1 MKTIL
6 KFALTIVI
14 SLVILIMCSCNNL
27 HISDKLVIKSKES
40 MERGSKYMYSFT
52 RGDLKLHSSQEFNVG
67 DTLYFTNKR

>member
-1 MKTIL
+1 
-6 KFALTIVI
+6 
-14 SLVILIMCSCNNL
+14 MCSCSDL